1 MHFETMI
8 SGLQRKENAEKEGEN
23 VMETIKNPRIKEN
36 VYIAPGAVVYGDVTL
51 HENVSVWFHAVIRAE
66 EGTIVIGSG
75 SNVQDGCVIHV
86 DKGTDVVVGTDVTIG
101 HNAIV
106 HGCTIG
112 DNTIVGMGAIVMN
125 HAVVG
130 KNCIVAAGAL
140 VTEHTVIPDNSLVM
154 GSPARI
160 KRMLTPEEIEHNRY
174 NAEHYVKEAA
184 LAQDFFASGGAVSPN
199 AS

>member
-1 MHFETMI
+1 
-8 SGLQRKENAEKEGEN
+8 
-23 VMETIKNPRIKEN
+23 MEILKNPVIERN
-36 VYIAPGAVVYGDVTL
+36 VYIAPGAVVRGDITL

-66 EGTIVIGSG
+66 EGTVVIGNG

-86 DKGTDVVVGTDVTIG
+86 DKGADVTIGQHVTIG

-106 HGCTIG
+106 HGCTVG

-154 GSPARI
+154 GSPARV
-160 KRMLTPEEIEHNRY
+160 KRMLTQEEIEHNRY
-174 NAEHYVKEAA
+174 NAEHYVNAA
-184 LAQDFFASGGAVSPN
+184 AAQLPIADPF
-199 AS
+199 